1 MENDT
6 VEKNI
11 KRIIILV
18 TIKRK
23 KIRKAE
29 KSTKQKIQKR
39 SREYYKNFSEN
50 EKISKRSYGN
60 NRNKNMTDTG
70 KKKRKKY
77 TEN

>member
-70 KKKRKKY
+70 EEKRKKY